1 MLQGYQGMS
10 KESEQGKV
18 SRLREE
24 AIKAAEDKKEAEK
37 QKEEDDKDKK
47 PGKDGIRVRLQM
59 LQNRLTVQK
68 TSDSVKQLMFERDL
82 ELEML
87 RRKKHYQ
94 SISGNNSTISSI
106 TEAGRISTFLKINFC
121 VGF

>member
-1 MLQGYQGMS
+1 MQ
-10 KESEQGKV
+10 EQEKGTV

-24 AIKAAEDKKEAEK
+24 ATKAAKE
-37 QKEEDDKDKK
+37 KEEEEEKEREEREKK

-94 SISGNNSTISSI
+94 QSGGQ
-106 TEAGRISTFLKINFC
+106 GR
-121 VGF
+121 G

>member
-1 MLQGYQGMS
+1 
-10 KESEQGKV
+10 
-18 SRLREE
+18 
-24 AIKAAEDKKEAEK
+24 
-37 QKEEDDKDKK
+37 
-47 PGKDGIRVRLQM
+47 M

-94 SISGNNSTISSI
+94 TSASGLSFF
-106 TEAGRISTFLKINFC
+106 FLFFIILLFLLPLSLSFFEEEKAIPNFC
-121 VGF
+121 IRIVFLLYIYVEGSNLQQDCFLMESFVAGY